1 MVFRNWRSVGPM
13 LIVMLGSSLLACVH
27 RTGSASPKS
36 PVAIPFGH
44 VDKPNYLPNG
54 QRDQKRIDRDQEKIG
69 ETLKRL
75 NPGAGVRR
83 SPAAPQSMIRPE
95 AEPQQ
100 PIVSVGTNLPPY
112 SVVLTYPT
120 PASDTRKAAVPSA
133 AQNNAVGLERG
144 SGRLRSGTATL
155 IAVALIA
162 AMVWLPRLRH
172 RGQTTRRQGT

>member
-1 MVFRNWRSVGPM
+1 M
-13 LIVMLGSSLLACVH
+13 LIVMLGSSLLGCVH
-27 RTGSASPKS
+27 RTGSASPRS
-36 PVAIPFGH
+36 PVAIPFGQ

-54 QRDQKRIDRDQEKIG
+54 QQDQKAIDRAQEKIAG
-69 ETLKRL
+69 VLKRL
-75 NPGAGVRR
+75 NPSAGVRP
-83 SPAAPQSMIRPE
+83 SPAAQSMIRPE

-120 PASDTRKAAVPSA
+120 PVSDTRMAAVPSA
-133 AQNNAVGLERG
+133 TPNNSVGLERG

-172 RGQTTRRQGT
+172 RGQTSRRQGT

>member
-1 MVFRNWRSVGPM
+1 MVFRNWRCVVTM
-13 LIVMLGSSLLACVH
+13 LIVMLGSSVLGCVH

-36 PVAIPFGH
+36 PAAIPFGQ
-44 VDKPNYLPNG
+44 VDKPNQLPTG
-54 QRDQKRIDRDQEKIG
+54 QRDQKAIDRTQEMK
-69 ETLKRL
+69 
-75 NPGAGVRR
+75 PSAGVRR
-83 SPAAPQSMIRPE
+83 SPAAPQSTIRPE

-100 PIVSVGTNLPPY
+100 PIVGVGTNLPPY

-120 PASDTRKAAVPSA
+120 PASNTRMAGVPSVA
-133 AQNNAVGLERG
+133 PDNAVGPERG

-172 RGQTTRRQGT
+172 RGQTTRRQAT